1 MQTQPSHTQDE
12 HQTLV
17 SFIIPVYNVPGTML
31 QECVKSL
38 MRLSLR
44 PFEREIIIV
53 DDGSQNNTLDD
64 LKGMTDDVIYV
75 KKKNGGVSSA
85 RNLGLQLAQGKYVQ
99 FVDGDDFLLQ
109 PPYEHVL
116 DLARYHDADMIMFDF
131 TDTNTQHGLDYSDEG
146 PYSGAELMSR
156 ANIHG
161 SVWGYIFRRNIL
173 GALQF
178 TTGFAY
184 GEDEEFTPQLLLRA
198 EHVFRTSAKA
208 YFYRTRP
215 SSATNAQDTRSTL
228 KRLNDAKEVILS
240 LYRKGDT
247 MQTVDRKAMQRRVAQ
262 LTMDYIYNI
271 IVLTR
276 DKHYLDKQLDEL
288 RGYGLFPLP
297 DQNYTAKYKWFRWMS
312 SSNVGLVILMRTLP
326 IINRER

>member
-1 MQTQPSHTQDE
+1 MQTQPSHTQDA

-17 SFIIPVYNVPGTML
+17 SFIIPAYNVPGTML

-44 PFEREIIIV
+44 PFEREIIVV

-64 LKGMTDDVIYV
+64 LKGMTDDIIYV

-99 FVDGDDFLLQ
+99 FVDGDDYLLQ

-116 DLARYHDADMIMFDF
+116 DLVRYHDADMIMFDF
-131 TDTNTQHGLDYSDEG
+131 TDSTTQQGLDYSDEG

-156 ANIHG
+156 TNIHG
-161 SVWGYIFRRNIL
+161 SVCGYIFRRNIL

-198 EHVFRTSAKA
+198 EHVFCTNAKA

-215 SSATNAQDTRSTL
+215 ASATNAQDTRSTL

-240 LYRKGDT
+240 LYKKGDT

-271 IVLTR
+271 IVLTH

-297 DQNYTAKYKWFRWMS
+297 DQNYTAKYKWFRRMTS
-312 SSNVGLVILMRTLP
+312 SDIGLVILMRTLP